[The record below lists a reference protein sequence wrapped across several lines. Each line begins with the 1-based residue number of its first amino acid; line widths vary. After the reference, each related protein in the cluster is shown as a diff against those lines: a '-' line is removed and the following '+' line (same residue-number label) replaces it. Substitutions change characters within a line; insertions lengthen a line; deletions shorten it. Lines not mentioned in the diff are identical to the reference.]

1 MNNVETVNVSQSDYA
16 GKLTNKELK
25 LIGEINLNTLAVLV
39 HHDYDFL
46 DISEAE
52 FGIDE
57 EEWSVCLGWSHSGP
71 VYGNSGWRDVEVL
84 KRFLEEINA
93 KSILLPDNVQRRHI
107 NAAKKN
113 TNIKELQ
120 VSPNCPIFAFE
131 DGKLMNKKKT
141 KPVFGCKAYTVTG
154 EIRGEWDTY
163 NSTVDIILNAEEV
176 EQIKKLVAD
185 AGSDD
190 FLYILDGKM
199 PKLYDFLYQHF
210 YNLAWKQVVRDGMG
224 YENLTRREAQMAEM
238 MGDEYQ
244 VFVPEEFRESQATPC

>member
-1 MNNVETVNVSQSDYA
+1 MP
-16 GKLTNKELK
+16 KITNHKVIGSLDLK
-25 LIGEINLNTLAVLV
+25 GLESLLE
-39 HHDYDFL
+39 DEYDFL

-52 FGIDE
+52 MGIDE
-57 EEWSVCLGWSHSGP
+57 ERWEVCLGWSHSGP
-71 VYGNSGWRDVEVL
+71 VYGNSGWRKVEVL
-84 KRFLEEINA
+84 KRLLEQINA
-93 KSILLPDNVQRRHI
+93 NTILLPDDVQRRHI

-113 TNIKELQ
+113 PHIKELQ

-190 FLYILDGKM
+190 FLYILDEKM

-244 VFVPEEFRESQATPC
+244 VFVPEEFMEK